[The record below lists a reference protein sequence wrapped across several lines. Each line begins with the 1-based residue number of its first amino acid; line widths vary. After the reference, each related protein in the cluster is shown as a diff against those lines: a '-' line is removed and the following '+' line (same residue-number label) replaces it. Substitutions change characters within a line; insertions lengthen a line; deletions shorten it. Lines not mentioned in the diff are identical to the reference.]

1 MAGERRARPRSHW
14 WRVGQVAAVLAV
26 LCLIAPYVPFCSCCV
41 TGHMPWRAVREPSP
55 DGRFEV
61 VRETANGALDSYTR
75 LWITERWGSWWD
87 WQLIAPT
94 VDGTWWA
101 DWIAPDHLLL
111 TDYGE
116 DHRGAALP
124 PLQAF
129 RGVRIETRGPAAS
142 RRVAASDGL
151 HEAVLWEE
159 QDSRGTRQFAWV
171 QSTWN
176 NEEKLFEEVLP
187 AGLWSIEARWLAND
201 RVEFAVQT
209 ATPDAPLPVAPTRV
223 GGITVEVVR
232 R

>member
-1 MAGERRARPRSHW
+1 MAGEECLPVAPLPRQLFVAELRHQCRPQ
-14 WRVGQVAAVLAV
+14 G
-26 LCLIAPYVPFCSCCV
+26 
-41 TGHMPWRAVREPSP
+41 
-55 DGRFEV
+55 
-61 VRETANGALDSYTR
+61 GALD
-75 LWITERWGSWWD
+75 G
-87 WQLIAPT
+87 A
-94 VDGTWWA
+94 
-101 DWIAPDHLLL
+101 
-111 TDYGE
+111 GE

-159 QDSRGTRQFAWV
+159 HDSRGTRQFAWV